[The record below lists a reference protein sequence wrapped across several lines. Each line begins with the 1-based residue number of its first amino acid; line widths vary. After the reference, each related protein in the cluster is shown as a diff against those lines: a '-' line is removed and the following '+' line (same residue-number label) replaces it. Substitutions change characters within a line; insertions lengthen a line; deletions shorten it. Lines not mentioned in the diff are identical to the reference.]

1 MELHSLSL
9 KNFKGIKNFTLET
22 NGKNVN
28 VFGDNATGKTTIF
41 DALNWL
47 LFGKDSANR
56 ADFEIK
62 TLDSSGVAIPNIDHE
77 VEGIFLV
84 DGKNIALCRT
94 YKEVYKGIRGSTQ
107 KELTG
112 HTTDYKINGVPVKEK
127 DYNTKIELLVP
138 VSIFKLITNPLF
150 FNEQL
155 KPMERRQKLLELCGG
170 LTEADVINSNPSLTQ
185 LATILSGRS
194 VEDHKKVVAARKAAI
209 NKELQLIPAR
219 IDELNNT
226 LPDVM
231 NSLEVLQLQKS
242 QIEAELDGLR
252 SKKLMVENGQ
262 AVIDEKAEL
271 GEINRKISDLYLSL
285 TESSRR
291 SKKLLEQNREELTRK
306 KAMCESERQH
316 LSERITSAERNI
328 TMYKSK
334 AEQLSQK
341 FTKENAKVFIPNVI
355 DACPT
360 CGQSLPEGQVAE
372 AISKA
377 NEEFNVKKV
386 ATLTA
391 IREEKKS
398 IESSVVHLEKEKS
411 ENFSFMAKTNIMISD
426 ADCEI
431 GIIDMDLDLMV
442 DVDPSKNTEYKALLD
457 KKSDIE
463 KTLYDTQSLA
473 IDRGNEIREDINSV
487 SDKLQQVMTEL
498 SQEQS
503 RKSIIKRI
511 EELTNQERA
520 LSEEFETLERD
531 TYLMEEFIKSKVS
544 MLEDSINHH
553 FKVARFKMFDTLV
566 NGSVE
571 ECCETLYNNVPF
583 KSMNNAARINVGL
596 DIINA
601 LTAHYKVSAPVFI
614 DNAEAVTEFI
624 PCNSQ
629 IIKLIVSE
637 QDKNLRVEE
646 V

>member
-94 YKEVYKGIRGSTQ
+94 YKEVYKGVRGSAQ
-107 KELTG
+107 KEFTG
-112 HTTDYKINGVPVKEK
+112 NTTDYKINGVPVKEK
-127 DYNTKIELLVP
+127 DYNAQIELLVP

-170 LTEADVINSNPSLTQ
+170 LTDTDVINSNPSLTQ

-226 LPDVM
+226 LPDVVTPVE
-231 NSLEVLQLQKS
+231 SLLLKKS
-242 QIEAELDGLR
+242 QLEAELDGLR

-262 AVIDEKAEL
+262 AILDKKVEL
-271 GEINRKISDLYLSL
+271 GEVNRKLSDLHLSL
-285 TESSRR
+285 TESSRNG
-291 SKKLLEQNREELTRK
+291 KKLLEQNREDLARK
-306 KAMCESERQH
+306 KAMCESERRH
-316 LSERITSAERNI
+316 LGERIDSADRNI
-328 TMYKSK
+328 ETYKAK
-334 AEQLSQK
+334 IEQLSTK
-341 FTKENAKVFIPNVI
+341 FAEENAKVFSSDVI
-355 DACPT
+355 DTCPT
-360 CGQSLPEGQVAE
+360 CGQSLPADKVAE
-372 AISKA
+372 AVNKA
-377 NEEFNVKKV
+377 NENFNIKKV
-386 ATLTA
+386 ASLTA
-391 IREEKKS
+391 IREEKQS
-398 IESSVVHLEKEKS
+398 IESSIRHLEKEKS